1 MDENVDI
8 AAVANSQILR
18 ASSLSASATAYAQ
31 AMQSNTYQVP
41 MTQQISKKKMAEPS
55 RLMYETLLTIKSI

>member
-31 AMQSNTYQVP
+31 AMQLASGDNQVQHLSGADDS
-41 MTQQISKKKMAEPS
+41 TDLEEENGRTEQ
-55 RLMYETLLTIKSI
+55 TDV